1 MTTRFAKSP
10 ALAVLAIFTLALSVS
25 TAAAAGNSPAEDRLS
40 GLRLVGTAVG
50 SRPALAVAVIEDR
63 SAGTQNSYR
72 EGEQIGEMVIE
83 KIASG
88 NVLLRT
94 GSGLIKLGAGS
105 GWTAAHADSAVAPQ
119 AAVVDKQ
126 EVASAV
132 SDYER
137 LVQEI
142 RVRPRLEEGRPAG
155 FLIYNIA
162 PGSVFERMGLENGD
176 VISAVNGRPLE
187 TAAPVTEFYAALRG
201 GGPITLDVKQPEGS
215 RTIHILIQ

>member
-1 MTTRFAKSP
+1 
-10 ALAVLAIFTLALSVS
+10 
-25 TAAAAGNSPAEDRLS
+25 
-40 GLRLVGTAVG
+40 LVGTAVG
-50 SRPALAVAVIEDR
+50 GRPALTVAVIEDR
-63 SAGTQNSYR
+63 STGTQNSYR
-72 EGEQIGEMVIE
+72 EGEQIGQLLIE
-83 KIASG
+83 KIGAG
-88 NVLLRT
+88 YVLLRT
-94 GSGLIKLGAGS
+94 DSGLIKLGAGL
-105 GWTAAHADSAVAPQ
+105 GVTTAHADSAITPQ
-119 AAVVDKQ
+119 AAIVDKQ

-187 TAAPVTEFYAALRG
+187 TATPVIEFYAAIKEG
-201 GGPITLDVKQPEGS
+201 GLLTLDVKQPEGS
-215 RTIHILIQ
+215 RTLHIVIQ